1 MLKKIVLIIVLL
13 TILLI
18 PNIAI
23 SDDDK
28 NPSIK
33 AEDYLNDQLEK
44 LDLNNL
50 ENIIRDINISNKE
63 YLPEL
68 NIKKIINSLVSGE
81 NFLEGDMLLKAIF
94 KSLFYDV
101 LANSELLIQILILS
115 IICAILN
122 NLQNAFENNTISN
135 LAHYICYIIIISIVI
150 KSFSMAMEIGIV
162 AIDKMVNFMQA
173 LLPVLI
179 TLLVLMGGIT
189 SSALLHPIIVT
200 SVSVISN
207 IMKDVVFPM
216 IFFSAVIGIIN
227 NITKKV
233 QIGKLSSLMKQ
244 TSIVIIGISTT
255 VFLGIMSVQGAAASK
270 LDGVSIRTAKFAVD
284 NFIPIVGKFLS
295 DSMDTVIGYSMV
307 LKNAI
312 GVVGLIVL
320 FVICLIPVIKI
331 ISLIFIYKLTAALVQ
346 PISDERITNCLG
358 EISKSLT
365 LILATV
371 LSVVLMFFITINIIV
386 GAGVATIMLR

>member
-1 MLKKIVLIIVLL
+1 MLKKNVFIIVLL

-18 PNIAI
+18 PSIAF

-28 NPSIK
+28 NSGIK
-33 AEDYLNDQLEK
+33 TEDYLNDQLEK

-81 NFLEGDMLLKAIF
+81 NFLKGDMLLKAIF
-94 KSLFYDV
+94 KSLFSDV
-101 LANSELLIQILILS
+101 LSNSELLIQILILS

-346 PISDERITNCLG
+346 PISDDRITDCLG